1 MSDFFIVYGLTIISV
16 IITLGAQLFVNGSY
30 GKYKKVNNQ
39 RGLTGRDAARE
50 ILDRNGLSD
59 VKVIETRGTLSDH
72 YDPRSKTV
80 ALSSDIYH
88 GTSVAGVS
96 VAAHECGHAIQD
108 KDGYLF
114 MRIRASLVPIVN
126 FSSYAG
132 YFAIMIGLMFG
143 AFNLVWLGILFE
155 VAILVF
161 QIITLPVEINASSRA
176 MKMIKEYN
184 FFTDRELG
192 QGKVM
197 LGAAAMT
204 YVASVAS
211 TLIQILRLVLMIGRR
226 ND

>member
-1 MSDFFIVYGLTIISV
+1 MDIFIVYGLTFISLIIV
-16 IITLGAQLFVNGSY
+16 LAAQGFVSGSY
-30 GKYKKVNNQ
+30 SKYKKVNNQ

-59 VKVIETRGTLSDH
+59 VSVVETHGHLSDH
-72 YDPRSKTV
+72 YDPKSKTV
-80 ALSSDIYH
+80 RLSSEIYR
-88 GTSVAGVS
+88 GCSVAGVS

-108 KDGYLF
+108 KDKYLF

-132 YFAIMIGLMFG
+132 YFAILLGCLFG
-143 AFNLVWLGILFE
+143 AFGLIWLGILCE
-155 VAILVF
+155 LVILLF
-161 QIITLPVEINASSRA
+161 QFITLPVEFNASKRA
-176 MKMIKEYN
+176 LKLIKEYN
-184 FFTDRELG
+184 FFTDKEIR

-211 TLIQILRLVLMIGRR
+211 TLIQILRLVLMFSRR
-226 ND
+226 RD

>member
-1 MSDFFIVYGLTIISV
+1 MDFFIVYGLTFISL

-30 GKYKKVNNQ
+30 SKYKKVRNQ
-39 RGLTGRDAARE
+39 KGITGRDAARE
-50 ILDRNGLSD
+50 ILDRNGLND
-59 VKVIETRGTLSDH
+59 VKVVETRGTLSDH
-72 YDPRSKTV
+72 YDPRSRTV
-80 ALSSDIYH
+80 ALSSEIYH
-88 GTSVAGVS
+88 GTSVAGIS

-108 KDGYLF
+108 KDGYFF
-114 MRIRASLVPIVN
+114 MRIRASLIPIVN

-132 YFAIMIGLMFG
+132 YIAIVIGFAFG

-155 VAILVF
+155 IAILLF
-161 QIITLPVEINASSRA
+161 QIITLPVELNASSRA
-176 MKMIKEYN
+176 LKLVREYN
-184 FFTDRELG
+184 FFTSRELG

-197 LGAAAMT
+197 LSAAAMT